1 MIKKILI
8 LALMAVA
15 LAFSVSA
22 AANMT
27 APASVAFSEPE
38 DIFQNTSMSLTF
50 DITNNG
56 DVNLTNVSISTN
68 AASKYAILF
77 NGTAALN
84 MAYLPVN
91 QTATIKVGGY
101 IPKDE
106 SVGNKSIGQINV
118 SSGQFN
124 APLFYMYADV
134 KSKLRISDLDIEVG
148 DKTDANLQSK
158 EDGYKI
164 DADAEP
170 EDDIEFRIKL
180 KNDHTKS
187 EDIDI
192 ENILVTIKIDSI
204 DLGEDLEAESTE
216 FDLDP
221 TEDEIVTLTFN
232 VPLKVDEEEYDVEI
246 LIEGEDKNK
255 VDYRIVKNFVLEVD
269 KKSHEIRIY
278 RRELDPDIYECSR
291 KGTLDIE
298 VMNTGSSNEDEVE
311 LEVKSSDLGIDV
323 RERDIELGSNPDDDD
338 NSYTKTIPINLSNSL
353 AAGTYKIDIRAYYSK
368 DIIDDYKQVE
378 LVVKDCVAAAAE
390 EEEEEPVEVVQKP
403 VIPAGGE
410 IEPTTEIIPTAT
422 TEVSFMESP
431 AYLAVL
437 ALGVLI
443 ITGAIIA
450 LAAKLILIK
459 KP

>member
-8 LALMAVA
+8 LVLMVVA

-22 AANMT
+22 AANIT
-27 APASVAFSEPE
+27 TPASVAFLEPE
-38 DIFQNTSMSLTF
+38 DIFQNTSISLTF

-56 DVNLTNVSISTN
+56 DVNLTNVSISTD
-68 AASKYAILF
+68 AASKYLILF
-77 NGTAALN
+77 NGTATLN
-84 MAYLPVN
+84 LDYLPVS
-91 QTATIKVGGY
+91 QSATIKVDGY

-106 SVGNKSIGQINV
+106 IIGNKSIGQINV
-118 SSGQFN
+118 SSDQYN
-124 APLFYMYADV
+124 AQLFYMYADV

-148 DKTDANLQSK
+148 DKTDANLQNK

-164 DADAEP
+164 DGEAQP

-180 KNDHTKS
+180 KNDYTKS

-192 ENILVTIKIDSI
+192 ENILVTVKIDSI
-204 DLGEDLEAESTE
+204 DLGDDLEEEGAE

-221 TEDEIVTLTFN
+221 TEDETVTLTFK

-246 LIEGEDKNK
+246 LIEGEDKNNI
-255 VDYRIVKNFVLEVD
+255 DYRIVKNFVLEVD
-269 KKSHEIRIY
+269 KNSHEIRIY
-278 RRELDPDIYECSR
+278 NRELSPEIYECNR

-298 VMNTGSSNEDEVE
+298 LMNTGSSNEDEVE
-311 LEVKSSDLGIDV
+311 LEVKSSALGIDA
-323 RERDIELGSNPDDDD
+323 RERDIELGNNPDDDD
-338 NSYTKTIPINLSNSL
+338 NTYTKTIPINLSDSL
-353 AAGTYKIDIRAYYSK
+353 VAGTYKIDIKAYYSK
-368 DIIDDYKQVE
+368 DVIDDYKQVD
-378 LVVKDCVAAAAE
+378 VVVNDCVVAAE
-390 EEEEEPVEVVQKP
+390 KEEEEPVEVVQRP
-403 VIPAGGE
+403 VTSTTTGE
-410 IEPTTEIIPTAT
+410 IAPTTEVMPTAT
-422 TEVSFMESP
+422 TEISFLESP

-450 LAAKLILIK
+450 LAAKLVLIR